1 MNDERAATIRAMV
14 MSRCLELTE
23 AEVAEAFG
31 PGDQPE
37 EMLPASIVEQILT
50 VIDRMTE
57 RQDRFEANLAA
68 AAEPVILPP
77 RLH

>member
-1 MNDERAATIRAMV
+1 MNDERAATIRALIS
-14 MSRCLELTE
+14 SRCPELTE
-23 AEVAEAFG
+23 AEVAEALS
-31 PGDQPE
+31 PGDDPE
-37 EMLPASIVEQILT
+37 MVPVSIVEQIMT